1 MGVYDCK
8 TVAARA
14 ADVMAIQLHVPAA
27 KLNFPQFRHL
37 VELHL
42 ELQEGQPSEELTAK
56 VAAALSAKY
65 SFSHCGCQ
73 FCSTTV
79 GTSSHVPSAW
89 VGSEDVGGRVGGE
102 GKRAGFDGEGA
113 EGTAG
118 EMMYDGKEILDL
130 FVGVVANGKPAQGGP
145 ASIIAT
151 VARPVLASSGFRG
164 VTKTVLKRKG
174 DDEGAYRHSNV
185 VFHAFVYHKRKTFKC
200 GTYNTAEEAARAYDT
215 KVCVCALAL
224 SLSLSSL
231 SLSLLSLSSLSLSRS
246 PLSLLSL
253 SSLSPL
259 SLFSLSLSF
268 PHPCSLMRA
277 RALSL
282 FLSLA
287 RSRSRSP
294 SPSIERALT
303 RPPLFSRSRSRA
315 LSLRTRAHVDVL
327 DLGKRGRS

>member
-1 MGVYDCK
+1 
-8 TVAARA
+8 
-14 ADVMAIQLHVPAA
+14 
-27 KLNFPQFRHL
+27 
-37 VELHL
+37 
-42 ELQEGQPSEELTAK
+42 
-56 VAAALSAKY
+56 
-65 SFSHCGCQ
+65 
-73 FCSTTV
+73 
-79 GTSSHVPSAW
+79 
-89 VGSEDVGGRVGGE
+89 
-102 GKRAGFDGEGA
+102 
-113 EGTAG
+113 
-118 EMMYDGKEILDL
+118 MYDGKEILDL

-259 SLFSLSLSF
+259 SLFSLSLF
-268 PHPCSLMRA
+268 PAPVLAHARSCSLSLSLSRSLSLSLSLSLHRA
-277 RALSL
+277 RAHSSTIVLS
-282 FLSLA
+282 LSLA
-287 RSRSRSP
+287 RSLSAHACSRR
-294 SPSIERALT
+294 RA
-303 RPPLFSRSRSRA
+303 
-315 LSLRTRAHVDVL
+315 
-327 DLGKRGRS
+327 